1 MDEINPA
8 KVDHAGNELGGD
20 VYGAFRDGCLAG
32 VRAVAGTA
40 FPRSAPILT
49 KPAPGWRKTAL
60 DATAHIPSGYTYL
73 AQLLGH
79 DMGRSVD
86 AADFPNVEATEYE
99 RVLPTAAPDARG
111 NGTRLLR
118 YNLIRNPLT
127 LETIYGPV
135 PGMLSHLYDPATLLF
150 RLRES
155 MILAEVFEPTAQHTG
170 AVPSANPIR
179 ALYDERNRDTLMLHE
194 LAVVWMQY
202 HNQLARRF
210 RASGMEDR
218 AALSQAR
225 NHAVATWH
233 KIIRQDILPKFVHP
247 DIMALSKA
255 ELAREWRLNEITLLH
270 GLFRA
275 FHSLPLA
282 SYLLGDKSGRQNLD
296 LLMNFG
302 ITQSTAEANWEVDWA
317 LFFGKRDCGPQSGIS
332 ASHDA
337 GLRMPKGLI
346 GVLDLGSAEKAQPY
360 RPMDGAIKA
369 ALASGGGR
377 YWRVADYLQQ
387 VMQEFNAQFPGAG
400 ASDLTVTDLETGPL
414 YYFLQIEAQVFGQTG
429 GFGPF
434 GSALLR
440 ASIEASLGR
449 VALGDRLSAK
459 EQNALPGTMLD
470 LITLVRSEK
479 DGKEA

>member
-8 KVDHAGNELGGD
+8 TAHHAGNQAGAD
-20 VYGAFRDGCLAG
+20 ISGAFRDGCVAG
-32 VRAVAGTA
+32 IRAAAGTA

-49 KPAPGWRKTAL
+49 KPAPGWRKMAL

-99 RVLPTAAPDARG
+99 RVLPTATPDARG
-111 NGTRLLR
+111 DGTRLLR

-135 PGMLSHLYDPATLLF
+135 PGMLSHLYDPVTLLF
-150 RLRES
+150 RLREGVN
-155 MILAEVFEPTAQHTG
+155 LAEVFEPTAQHTG
-170 AVPSANPIR
+170 AVPSLNPIR

-210 RASGMEDR
+210 RAAGTEDR

-233 KIIRQDILPKFVHP
+233 KIIRQDILPAFVHP
-247 DIMALSKA
+247 AIMDLPKA
-255 ELAREWRLNEITLLH
+255 GLAREWRLNEITLLH

-282 SYLLGDKSGRQNLD
+282 SYPLGGKSGRQNLD
-296 LLMNFG
+296 LLMNFK
-302 ITQSTAEANWEVDWA
+302 ITQSTAEANWAVDWA
-317 LFFGKRDCGPQSGIS
+317 VFFGKGDERPLTGIS

-346 GVLDLGSAEKAQPY
+346 GGLDLGSAKKAQPY

-369 ALASGGGR
+369 ALASGGGQF
-377 YWRVADYLQQ
+377 WPVADYLQQ
-387 VMQEFNAQFPGAG
+387 VMQAFNAQFPGAG
-400 ASDLTVTDLETGPL
+400 ATALTVHDLKTGPL
-414 YYFLQIEAQVFGQTG
+414 YYFLQIEAQVFGQKG
-429 GFGPF
+429 SFGPF
-434 GSALLR
+434 GSAVLR

-449 VALGDRLSAK
+449 VRVGDRLNAK
-459 EQNALPGTMLD
+459 DQNALPATMIE
-470 LITLVRSEK
+470 LITLVRSER
-479 DGKEA
+479 DGKEQ